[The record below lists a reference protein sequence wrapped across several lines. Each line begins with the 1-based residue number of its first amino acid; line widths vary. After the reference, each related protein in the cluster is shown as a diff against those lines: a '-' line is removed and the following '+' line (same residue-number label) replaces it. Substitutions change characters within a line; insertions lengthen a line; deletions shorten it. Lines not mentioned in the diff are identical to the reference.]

1 LLAAAV
7 SHAWE
12 ANPKMALLEARDIVK
27 TYPGVRALDHV
38 DFTIERAQIHALV
51 GMNGAGKSTLVKIIA
66 GVEKPDHG
74 SIFLEG
80 QPLHLSHARDASQY
94 GIVVVHQERT
104 LIRHLSV
111 AENILLGIEPSQL
124 GIINNQLLRQ
134 RAREL
139 LESLGIS
146 DLDIDADVEK
156 LGAGKQQLVDIAR
169 ALRTSPKVIV
179 LDEPTASLSAGETEH
194 LFDTLRQFK
203 ERDVGIIFVSHHLD
217 EVFEI
222 ADHITILRDG
232 KVVSTGAITAYKPE
246 DVPRLIVGHEIAE
259 TTSDYVDATGKSVL
273 LEVQHLWGEGFYDV
287 SLKVHAGEVVGLAG
301 VVGAGRTELLES
313 LVGYRDVRSG
323 TILIKGEPKR
333 IRTPQQ
339 AIRNGLILVPEKR
352 MEKGLL
358 MRLDVLE
365 NLTVACLPHHSP
377 GGIVSERGLRQTASD
392 IVKRLGIVTPSL
404 RTNIGNLSG
413 GNKQKVVF
421 GKWLAASADVQGKIF
436 LLDEPTEG
444 IDVGARAEMWNII
457 RRLAAQ
463 GAGVVVATSDLEEL
477 MVLADRIYIMRAGRV
492 VCSGRR
498 PDFTQET
505 VLQHMLGAT
514 ESVAA

>member
-1 LLAAAV
+1 
-7 SHAWE
+7 
-12 ANPKMALLEARDIVK
+12 MALLEARDIVK

-38 DFTIERAQIHALV
+38 DFILERAQIHALV

-74 SIFLEG
+74 SIFLDG
-80 QPLHLSHARDASQY
+80 QLLHLSHARDAAQH

-124 GIINNQLLRQ
+124 GIIDNQLLRQ

-139 LESLGIS
+139 LENLGIS

-194 LFDTLRQFK
+194 LFDTLRRFK
-203 ERDVGIIFVSHHLD
+203 ERNVGIIFVSHHLD

-232 KVVSTGAITAYKPE
+232 KVVSAGSITAYKPE

-259 TTSDYVDATGKSVL
+259 TTSGYVDATGKPIL
-273 LEVQHLWGEGFYDV
+273 LEVQHLSGEGFYDV

-313 LVGYRDVRSG
+313 LVGYRNVQSG
-323 TILIKGEPKR
+323 TILIRGEPKR
-333 IRTPQQ
+333 IRNPQQ
-339 AIRNGLILVPEKR
+339 AIRHGLILVPEKR

-365 NLTVACLPHHSP
+365 NLTVACLPRYSP
-377 GGIVSERGLRQTASD
+377 GGVVSEYGLRQAANSV
-392 IVKRLGIVTPSL
+392 VKRLGIVTPSL

-421 GKWLAASADVQGKIF
+421 GKWLAASENVQGKIF

-477 MVLADRIYIMRAGRV
+477 MVLADRIYIMRAGRM

-514 ESVAA
+514 EAVVA

>member
-1 LLAAAV
+1 
-7 SHAWE
+7 
-12 ANPKMALLEARDIVK
+12 MALLEARDIVK

-38 DFTIERAQIHALV
+38 DFTLERAQIHALV

-66 GVEKPDHG
+66 GAEKPDRG
-74 SIFLEG
+74 SIFLDG
-80 QPLHLSHARDASQY
+80 QPLHLSHARDASQH

-156 LGAGKQQLVDIAR
+156 LGAGQQQLVDIAR
-169 ALRTSPKVIV
+169 ALRTSPKAIV

-194 LFDTLRQFK
+194 LFDTLRRFK

-232 KVVSTGAITAYKPE
+232 KVVSTGPIAAYKPE
-246 DVPRLIVGHEIAE
+246 DVPRLIVGREIAE
-259 TTSDYVDATGKSVL
+259 TSSEYVDASGKPVL
-273 LEVQHLWGEGFYDV
+273 LEVRNLSGEGFYEV
-287 SLKVHAGEVVGLAG
+287 SLEVHAGEVVGLAG

-313 LVGYRDVRSG
+313 LVGYRSVRNG
-323 TILIKGEPKR
+323 TILVRGEPKR
-333 IRTPQQ
+333 IHTPQQ
-339 AIRNGLILVPEKR
+339 AIQYGLILVPEKR

-365 NLTVACLPHHSP
+365 NLTAACLPQYSP
-377 GGIVSERGLRQTASD
+377 GGIVSERGLQQVANDVVR
-392 IVKRLGIVTPSL
+392 RLSIVTPSL
-404 RTNIGNLSG
+404 RTNVGNLSG

-421 GKWLAASADVQGKIF
+421 GKWLAASEDVGEKIF

-444 IDVGARAEMWNII
+444 IDVGTRAEMWNII

-477 MVLADRIYIMRAGRV
+477 MVLADRIYIMRAGTV
-492 VCSGRR
+492 VSSGKRA
-498 PDFTQET
+498 DFTQEL

-514 ESVAA
+514 ETVIR

>member
-1 LLAAAV
+1 
-7 SHAWE
+7 
-12 ANPKMALLEARDIVK
+12 MALLEARDIIK

-38 DFTIERAQIHALV
+38 DFILERAQIHALV
-51 GMNGAGKSTLVKIIA
+51 GMNGAGKSTLVKVIA
-66 GVEKPDHG
+66 GAEKPDHG
-74 SIFLEG
+74 SIFLDG
-80 QPLHLSHARDASQY
+80 QLLHLNHARDAAQH

-104 LIRHLSV
+104 LIRHLTV

-124 GIINNQLLRQ
+124 GVINNQLLRQ

-139 LESLGIS
+139 LENLGIG

-179 LDEPTASLSAGETEH
+179 LDEPTASLSAAETEH
-194 LFDTLRQFK
+194 LFDTLRRFK
-203 ERDVGIIFVSHHLD
+203 ERGVGIIFVSHHLD

-232 KVVSTGAITAYKPE
+232 KVVSTGPITAHKPE
-246 DVPRLIVGHEIAE
+246 DVPRLIVGREIAE
-259 TTSDYVDATGKSVL
+259 TTSDYVDATGRPVL
-273 LEVQHLWGEGFYDV
+273 LEVRNLCGEGFDDI

-323 TILIKGEPKR
+323 EILIKGESKR

-339 AIRNGLILVPEKR
+339 AIRHGLILVPEKR
-352 MEKGLL
+352 MEKGLM

-365 NLTVACLPHHSP
+365 NLTVACLPDHSP
-377 GGIVSERGLRQTASD
+377 AGVVSEQSLRQVASNV
-392 IVKRLGIVTPSL
+392 VKRLGIVTPSL
-404 RTNIGNLSG
+404 RTNVGNLSG
-413 GNKQKVVF
+413 GNKQKIVF
-421 GKWLAASADVQGKIF
+421 GKWLAVGEDVQGKVF

-457 RRLAAQ
+457 RGLAAQ

-477 MVLADRIYIMRAGRV
+477 MVLADRIYIMRAGKV
-492 VCSGRR
+492 VGSGRR

-514 ESVAA
+514 EATVVQHTSQ